1 MSQKECK
8 AMQDYFLKLNRL
20 VNTLLENTNEVI
32 LCHFSGELSDF
43 IRFNHGKVRQVGSV
57 EQRVIELELIQGK
70 RSSHGYLDLTGELET
85 DEQRLKA
92 LLFKL
97 REHLAYLP
105 EDPHLNYSTEIHS
118 TGSVMPNDLHDAK
131 EILADIL
138 RDVEDS
144 DFVGHYAGGAT
155 FSGFFNTLGQL
166 NWHNT
171 YSFNLDW
178 SLYHTKDKAV
188 KNAYAGFQ
196 WNSVTFL
203 DKMRESKQQLDIL
216 KRDPITI
223 EPGKYKV
230 FLAPSALYEI
240 ISLLCWGGFSAK
252 ELQTKQSPLLR
263 MQQDEKCQL
272 HPTVTIRENIEHG
285 LAPAFQEQGF
295 LRPQYLNL
303 IEQGKLQNAL
313 VSPRTAKEYNLT
325 TNGANCEESP
335 ISIDMEQGS
344 FSQKEALKTLDT
356 GIYIHNLWYL
366 NYSDRASCRITGMTR
381 FASFWVEKGEI
392 VAPLNVMRFDES
404 LYNLLGS
411 NLIALTR
418 EREFIMDTSTYEK
431 RSVVSAR
438 LPGALISD
446 FNFTL

>member
-1 MSQKECK
+1 
-8 AMQDYFLKLNRL
+8 MQDYFLKLNRL
-20 VNTLLENTNEVI
+20 TNTLLENTNEVI
-32 LCHFSGELSDF
+32 LCHFTGELSDF

-57 EQRVIELELIQGK
+57 EQRTIELELIQGK
-70 RSSHGYLDLTGELET
+70 RSSHGCLDLTGELET

-97 REHLAYLP
+97 REHIAYLP
-105 EDPHLNYSTEIHS
+105 EDPHLYYSTEVRS
-118 TGSVMPNDLHDAK
+118 TASVMPNDLHDAK

-138 RDVEDS
+138 RDVGET

-155 FSGFFNTLGQL
+155 FSGFFNTLGQQ

-178 SLYHTKDKAV
+178 SLYHSKDKAV

-203 DKMRESKQQLDIL
+203 DKIRESKQQLDIL
-216 KRDPITI
+216 KQSPMTI
-223 EPGKYKV
+223 DPGKYKV

-240 ISLLCWGGFSAK
+240 IDLLSWGGFSAK

-263 MQQDEKCQL
+263 LQEDKNCQL

-295 LRPQYLNL
+295 LRPPHLTL
-303 IEQGKLQNAL
+303 IEQGKLKNTL

-325 TNGANCEESP
+325 ANGAYHNESP
-335 ISIDMEQGS
+335 VSIDMQAGS
-344 FSQKEALKTLDT
+344 FSQKDVLETLDT
-356 GIYIHNLWYL
+356 GIYINNLWYL
-366 NYSDRASCRITGMTR
+366 NYSDRAACRITGMTR
-381 FASFWVEKGEI
+381 FASFWVEDGEI

-418 EREFIMDTSTYEK
+418 EREFIMDTDTYER

-438 LPGALISD
+438 LPGALID
-446 FNFTL
+446 KFNFTL

>member
-1 MSQKECK
+1 
-8 AMQDYFLKLNRL
+8 MQDYFLKLNRL
-20 VNTLLENTNEVI
+20 TNTLLENTNEVI
-32 LCHFSGELSDF
+32 LCHFTGELSDF

-57 EQRVIELELIQGK
+57 EQRTIELELIQGK
-70 RSSHGYLDLTGELET
+70 RSSHGCLDLTGELET

-97 REHLAYLP
+97 REHIAYLP
-105 EDPHLNYSTEIHS
+105 EDPHLHYSTKVHS
-118 TGSVMPNDLHDAK
+118 TASVMPNDLHDAK

-138 RDVEDS
+138 RDVEET

-155 FSGFFNTLGQL
+155 FSGFFNTLGQQ

-178 SLYHTKDKAV
+178 SLYHSKDKAV

-203 DKMRESKQQLDIL
+203 DKIRESKQQLDIL
-216 KRDPITI
+216 KQSPMTI
-223 EPGKYKV
+223 DPGKYKV

-240 ISLLCWGGFSAK
+240 IGLLSWGGFSAK

-263 MQQDEKCQL
+263 LQEDKNCQL

-295 LRPQYLNL
+295 LRPPRLTL
-303 IEQGKLQNAL
+303 IEQGKLKNTL

-325 TNGANCEESP
+325 TNGAYHDESP
-335 ISIDMEQGS
+335 VSIDMQAGS
-344 FSQKEALKTLDT
+344 FSQKDVLETLDT
-356 GIYIHNLWYL
+356 GIYINNLWYL
-366 NYSDRASCRITGMTR
+366 NYSDRAACRITGMTR
-381 FASFWVEKGEI
+381 FASFWVEDGKI
-392 VAPLNVMRFDES
+392 IAPLNVMRFDES

-418 EREFIMDTSTYEK
+418 EREFIMDTDTYEQ

-438 LPGALISD
+438 LPGALID
-446 FNFTL
+446 KFNFTL